1 MEEINYYIKKYFFMI
16 IGLWILEVFVNNV
29 FPEFFPGLFFKTIV
43 GEGYTQEMPTLF
55 STYNSY
61 IFSLILS
68 FFVLIDLNRLR
79 LNKIYIPILTFLSMY
94 TGLFFFSLILLD
106 KLTEENYV

>member
-1 MEEINYYIKKYFFMI
+1 MEEINYYIKKYFFII

-29 FPEFFPGLFFKTIV
+29 FPEFLPGLFFKTVV
-43 GEGYTQEMPTLF
+43 GEGYTQKTPTLF

-61 IFSLILS
+61 IYSLILS
-68 FFVLIDLNRLR
+68 FFLLIDLNRLR